1 MKSATFS
8 ILKNPS
14 EEDVSKL
21 LAHASSAGL
30 RGIEDSNS
38 NVYVWPY
45 NDGTHMMMAG
55 LLCIPYDSATDY
67 VDKLT
72 GKTFYVRS
80 LDDWRTR
87 ERRRA
92 EPDSFTSKCR
102 NAASGSA
109 R

>member
-1 MKSATFS
+1 MKDTAFT

-14 EEDVSKL
+14 EREVSTL
-21 LAHASSAGL
+21 LGQSGSPGL
-30 RGIEDSNS
+30 RGVEDYNGV
-38 NVYVWPY
+38 VYVWPY
-45 NDGTHMMMAG
+45 AEGTHMMMAG
-55 LLCIPYDSATDY
+55 LLGIPYDAATDF

-92 EPDSFTSKCR
+92 EPDSFSSRCRDATS
-102 NAASGSA
+102 GPA